1 MGIAI
6 EHKAICQLIYKVMR
20 TTYSNS
26 KGLIVILVN
35 SLNTYIKRKDD
46 NVIDDR
52 AQDTQTA
59 N

>member
-35 SLNTYIKRKDD
+35 SYKHIHKKER
-46 NVIDDR
+46 
-52 AQDTQTA
+52 
-59 N
+59 

>member
-1 MGIAI
+1 
-6 EHKAICQLIYKVMR
+6 MR